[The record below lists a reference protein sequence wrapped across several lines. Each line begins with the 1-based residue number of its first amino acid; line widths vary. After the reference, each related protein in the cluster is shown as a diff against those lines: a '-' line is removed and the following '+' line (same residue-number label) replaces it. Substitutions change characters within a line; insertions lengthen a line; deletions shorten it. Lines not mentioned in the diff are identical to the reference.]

1 MILCE
6 AVYQGPGTA
15 GTEQYM
21 LEIILIIFGA
31 FLLGY
36 LFRFFLNDGMKKK
49 ISALESQ
56 LADQKAAESEG
67 DSERENELKAEIK
80 KLEDKVERLNKDLSN
95 SISEKIQ
102 LKHDLQKAKDD
113 LLHQPKAVE
122 SEPLKNSAPHNEEVA
137 KEDLTKIEGIG
148 PKIAQILGEGGI
160 QNFAQL
166 ANSDPGKI
174 KEVLM
179 TAGPNYAVHNPTT
192 WPEQARLAVKG
203 AWDEL
208 AKLQEELKGGRRK

>member
-1 MILCE
+1 MIVCE

-36 LFRFFLNDGMKKK
+36 LFRYFLNDSLKKK
-49 ISALESQ
+49 LKS
-56 LADQKAAESEG
+56 AESELN
-67 DSERENELKAEIK
+67 DLKQNQSEENSVKEEEENAEIK
-80 KLEDKVERLNKDLSN
+80 RLEEKVERLNKDLSN

-102 LKHDLQKAKDD
+102 LKHDLQKAQNAIEN
-113 LLHQPKAVE
+113 QPQAVE
-122 SEPLKNSAPHNEEVA
+122 SESLKNSAPHTESVT

-148 PKIAQILGEGGI
+148 PKIAQILGDGGI
-160 QNFAQL
+160 LNFAQL
-166 ANSDPGKI
+166 ANSDPENLKNI
-174 KEVLM
+174 LRA
-179 TAGPNYAVHNPTT
+179 AGPNYAVHNPTT
-192 WPEQARLAVKG
+192 WPEQAKLAVKG

-208 AKLQEELKGGRRK
+208 NILQTELKGGRRK